1 MDLNNECRTSVAHL
15 RKISNL
21 YEEAYD
27 VLEKVALG
35 TSIMMDEYKDKLD
48 ELGELLK
55 EDKGIKK

>member
-1 MDLNNECRTSVAHL
+1 MLDVDKECRQSVAHL

-21 YEEAYD
+21 YREAYC

-35 TSIMMDEYKDKLD
+35 TSILRDEYKDKLD

-55 EDKGIKK
+55 KENE

>member
-1 MDLNNECRTSVAHL
+1 MELDNECKTSVAHL

-21 YEEAYD
+21 YREAYC

-35 TSIMMDEYKDKLD
+35 TSILRDEYKDKLD

-55 EDKGIKK
+55 EENIKE

>member
-1 MDLNNECRTSVAHL
+1 MELDEEYKTSVSHL

-35 TSIMMDEYKDKLD
+35 TSIMMDEYKNKLD

-55 EDKGIKK
+55 EENIKE

>member
-1 MDLNNECRTSVAHL
+1 MELDEEYKTSVSHL